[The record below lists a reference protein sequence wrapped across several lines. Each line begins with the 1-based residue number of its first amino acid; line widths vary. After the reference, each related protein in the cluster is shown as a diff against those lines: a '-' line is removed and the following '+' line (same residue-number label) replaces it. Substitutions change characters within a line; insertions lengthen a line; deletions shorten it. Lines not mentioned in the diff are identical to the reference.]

1 MTRVPVKTTVLAII
15 WTNVILFAV
24 SLFFSRGIGM
34 TLNPLHALSPSTK
47 ALIFLGASGTIPIDT
62 YQEWAS
68 LFTANWLHGSLL
80 HILFNM
86 MALRTLAPLVID
98 EFGTYKMFSIYTL
111 SGVAGFLVS
120 YVGGVSITIGASS
133 GLCGLIGALL
143 YFGKSRGGIWGA
155 QVFHQTKAWIFSLVL
170 IGLIIPNINN
180 WGHGGGFAG
189 GFILAMAFGYDAQ
202 RKEST
207 FDRITA
213 IALAVLTV
221 LLLLR
226 SVVQGVALILS

>member
-34 TLNPLHALSPSTK
+34 TLNPLNALSPSTK

-143 YFGKSRGGIWGA
+143 YFGKSSDKLKWG
-155 QVFHQTKAWIFSLVL
+155 TKIEKPGVMDL
-170 IGLIIPNINN
+170 IKPEEVIIKLDQIMN
-180 WGHGGGFAG
+180 
-189 GFILAMAFGYDAQ
+189 Q
-202 RKEST
+202 
-207 FDRITA
+207 
-213 IALAVLTV
+213 
-221 LLLLR
+221 
-226 SVVQGVALILS
+226 